1 MSNGRHVTRY
11 AIKVDAKIS
20 KKYNYRVFFK
30 NLGLLNVLLFLFL
43 SGELSLNVIR
53 DNGELA
59 NCVLVRLVPIASLDR
74 ATDLFVFN
82 YDSICN
88 FEEPNRGSCLLKILL
103 QGLLFKFNGKEVR
116 KKKNTVRAALTNKKV
131 LPWQTHP

>member
-1 MSNGRHVTRY
+1 MY
-11 AIKVDAKIS
+11 
-20 KKYNYRVFFK
+20 YYFFFY
-30 NLGLLNVLLFLFL
+30 L
-43 SGELSLNVIR
+43 GELSLNVIR

-116 KKKNTVRAALTNKKV
+116 KPGHGRPILRNKLINRLTSSKGRKRYLLDKDIYILWIAQYDPMKSDSSVR
-131 LPWQTHP
+131 

>member
-1 MSNGRHVTRY
+1 MY
-11 AIKVDAKIS
+11 
-20 KKYNYRVFFK
+20 YYFFFY
-30 NLGLLNVLLFLFL
+30 LGD
-43 SGELSLNVIR
+43 LSLNVIR

-88 FEEPNRGSCLLKILL
+88 FEEPNRGSCLLKNPTSRTSVQI
-103 QGLLFKFNGKEVR
+103 QR
-116 KKKNTVRAALTNKKV
+116 QRSS
-131 LPWQTHP
+131 

>member
-1 MSNGRHVTRY
+1 MY
-11 AIKVDAKIS
+11 
-20 KKYNYRVFFK
+20 YYLFFY
-30 NLGLLNVLLFLFL
+30 L
-43 SGELSLNVIR
+43 GELSLNVIR

-59 NCVLVRLVPIASLDR
+59 NCVLVRLVLIASLDR

-116 KKKNTVRAALTNKKV
+116 KKKNTVRAALTNKEV
-131 LPWQTHP
+131 LLWQTHP